1 MDFLN
6 AEHLKS
12 IEKRVGKSYICIDS
26 YPNEIHVCIEHEDDR
41 EETYSIKRCSDIMC
55 PIFLA
60 NDIKW
65 LNEKLEKYEITIK

>member
-6 AEHLKS
+6 AEVS
-12 IEKRVGKSYICIDS
+12 RNFEKRVGKSFVCVDS
-26 YPNEIHVCIEHEDDR
+26 YPNEVYVYIEHENDR

-60 NDIKW
+60 DDIRW
-65 LNEKLEKYEITIK
+65 LNSKLEKYEITIK